1 MSDKLT
7 KAQAEDLYSYVDELD
22 YEPFELMPARG
33 DQPAKVV
40 QFRGATAGEYF
51 QGIVKRFPVVE
62 AEYVDGIKLGVSQ
75 AKAAAEKEA
84 REIAAGRGKIGYRP
98 PADPVAPESGLMQFD
113 LVAFAEREIAHGV
126 EVKAALIAI
135 CVDRAGDRAFE
146 AHIVKHPRFA
156 AFAGACD
163 RKTKGARPLDFS
175 GAVTEIFLGEMGPV
189 SPDDEPTET
198 TSASTETSS
207 SQS

>member
-1 MSDKLT
+1 MTDKLT

-40 QFRGATAGEYF
+40 QYRGATAGEYF

-62 AEYVDGIKLGVSQ
+62 SEYVDGIKLGVKQ
-75 AKAAAEKEA
+75 AQEAAAKEA
-84 REIAAGRGKIGYRP
+84 REIAAGRGQIGYRP
-98 PADPVAPESGLMQFD
+98 PADPVAPDQGLVQFD
-113 LVAFAEREIAHGV
+113 LVAFAQREIAHGV

-135 CVDRAGDRAFE
+135 CVDRPGDRAFE

-156 AFAGACD
+156 AFAAACD

-189 SPDDEPTET
+189 SPDDETPT
-198 TSASTETSS
+198 SSDSTETSS

>member
-135 CVDRAGDRAFE
+135 CVDRAGERGE
-146 AHIVKHPRFA
+146 ARVLDDVRLEGA
-156 AFAGACD
+156 VAGACD